1 MRDFHE
7 TFGTDKGCCK
17 MWICFAD
24 KWVWC
29 SWLLLEDSLIQHC
42 WIKISRVV
50 LRVGRRNNSFEY
62 SY

>member
-1 MRDFHE
+1 MRDFYE
-7 TFGTDKGCCK
+7 TFGTDKVFYK
-17 MWICFAD
+17 TWICSAD

-29 SWLLLEDSLIQHC
+29 SWMLLEDSLTQQC
-42 WIKISRVV
+42 WIEISRAV